1 MADRFRLQSFNR
13 AVALRLGG
21 VLLAVSALLWGLWV
35 SRELVRPREQIVTV
49 RLAATI
55 ARFVDAEAR
64 AQKDPQ
70 DGQARTL
77 AYLKAAE
84 AAVRDM
90 GTDGR
95 VVLVAEAVLGG
106 DVPDATSEL
115 ERRIAARL
123 AAEKQ

>member
-1 MADRFRLQSFNR
+1 MADRFRLQSVNR

-106 DVPDATSEL
+106 DVPDATPEL

-123 AAEKQ
+123 AAEKH